1 LIFADANGHRQER
14 ADKGIEMQ
22 IEEITSAFRERG
34 AVWQAVGFAALGAA
48 STSVLSVYS
57 DSDHWMM
64 ATYRIGATQQQ
75 WAFFAIIALAIEGV
89 RTVFEKAIEI
99 RRRYSAK
106 ADAKAEAKGRVLGR
120 DEGRQEERER
130 FRSELLKRGITLTKD
145 DEEALFNPN
154 GREN

>member
-1 LIFADANGHRQER
+1 
-14 ADKGIEMQ
+14 MQ
-22 IEEITSAFRERG
+22 MEEITSALRERG

-57 DSDHWMM
+57 DSDHWIM

-89 RTVFEKAIEI
+89 RTLFEKATEI
-99 RRRYSAK
+99 RRRYSEK
-106 ADAKAEAKGRVLGR
+106 ADARAMAKGEAKGEARGEAKGRAIGR
-120 DEGRQEERER
+120 NEERER
-130 FRSELLKRGITLTKD
+130 LRSELLKRGIKLSEE

-154 GREN
+154 GRGK

>member
-1 LIFADANGHRQER
+1 
-14 ADKGIEMQ
+14 MQ
-22 IEEITSAFRERG
+22 MEEITLALRERG

-57 DSDHWMM
+57 DSDHWIMS
-64 ATYRIGATQQQ
+64 TYRIGATQQQ
-75 WAFFAIIALAIEGV
+75 WAFLAIIALAIEGV
-89 RTVFEKAIEI
+89 RTMFEKATEI

-106 ADAKAEAKGRVLGR
+106 ADAKAEAKGEAKGEARGRTLGR

-130 FRSELLKRGITLTKD
+130 FRAELRKRGIELTED
-145 DEEALFNPN
+145 DEKALFNPN

>member
-1 LIFADANGHRQER
+1 
-14 ADKGIEMQ
+14 M
-22 IEEITSAFRERG
+22 EEIASALRERG
-34 AVWQAVGFAALGAA
+34 AIWQAVGFAALGAA

-57 DSDHWMM
+57 DSDHWIM

-89 RTVFEKAIEI
+89 RIVFEKATEI

-106 ADAKAEAKGRVLGR
+106 ADAKAEAKGEAKGR
-120 DEGRQEERER
+120 NQGIAIGREKGIAMGREEERKR
-130 FRSELLKRGITLTKD
+130 FRAELQKRGIELSED

-154 GREN
+154 GRED

>member
-1 LIFADANGHRQER
+1 
-14 ADKGIEMQ
+14 MQ
-22 IEEITSAFRERG
+22 IEEITSALRERG

-48 STSVLSVYS
+48 STAALSVYS
-57 DSDHWMM
+57 DSDHWIM

-89 RTVFEKAIEI
+89 RTVFEKATEI

-106 ADAKAEAKGRVLGR
+106 ADARAEAKGEARGEAKGRVLGR
-120 DEGRQEERER
+120 EEERDR
-130 FRSELLKRGITLTKD
+130 FRSELQKRGIKLTEA
-145 DEEALFNPN
+145 DEKALFNPN

>member
-1 LIFADANGHRQER
+1 
-14 ADKGIEMQ
+14 MQ
-22 IEEITSAFRERG
+22 IEEITSALRERG

-57 DSDHWMM
+57 DSDHWIM

-89 RTVFEKAIEI
+89 RTVFEKATEI

-106 ADAKAEAKGRVLGR
+106 ADAKAEAKGRVIGRNEGMALGR
-120 DEGRQEERER
+120 EKGIALGREEERER
-130 FRSELLKRGITLTKD
+130 FRAELLKRGIELSED

>member
-1 LIFADANGHRQER
+1 
-14 ADKGIEMQ
+14 MQ
-22 IEEITSAFRERG
+22 MEEITATLRERG

-48 STSVLSVYS
+48 STATLSVYS
-57 DSDHWMM
+57 DSDHWIM

-89 RTVFEKAIEI
+89 RTVFEKATEI

-106 ADAKAEAKGRVLGR
+106 ADAKAEAKGEAKGR
-120 DEGRQEERER
+120 EKERER
-130 FRSELLKRGITLTKD
+130 FRSELLKRGIELTED

>member
-1 LIFADANGHRQER
+1 
-14 ADKGIEMQ
+14 MQ
-22 IEEITSAFRERG
+22 IEEITAALRERG
-34 AVWQAVGFAALGAA
+34 AVWQAVGFAALGVA
-48 STSVLSVYS
+48 STATLSVYS
-57 DSDHWMM
+57 DSDHWIM

-89 RTVFEKAIEI
+89 RTVFEKATEI

-120 DEGRQEERER
+120 NEGIALGREEERER
-130 FRSELLKRGITLTKD
+130 FRAELQKRGIELSEE
-145 DEEALFNPN
+145 DEKVLFNPN